1 MRTKCIS
8 VRLESLVRI
17 SPKAFKANAYDGSS
31 AIIPESQIFGPDF
44 GVEKSEAWWISEWI
58 LRQKQLQWSPK
69 KIAWFDSESRKQL
82 PSYVVEKHSPGYVA
96 PLESNE
102 IESLKASE

>member
-1 MRTKCIS
+1 MKIKCIS

-17 SPKAFKANAYDGSS
+17 SPRAFKANAYDGSS
-31 AIIPESQIFGPDF
+31 DIIPESPIFGQDF

-58 LRQKQLQWSPK
+58 LKQKHIQWSPK
-69 KIAWFDSESRKQL
+69 KVAWFDSENRKQL
-82 PSYVVEKHSPGYVA
+82 PSYFVERHHPGHIE
-96 PLESNE
+96 PLKSNE